1 MCASGI
7 ENWCAKCRQYC
18 TDSLDGQYVWSLGVN
33 YGDWWCNKCKPQPPN
48 HPASPLANP
57 PDDKKDEE
65 FDEKKDPP
73 PHWPDTL
80 HDQLAQDLVSLI

>member
-1 MCASGI
+1 MGS
-7 ENWCAKCRQYC
+7 
-18 TDSLDGQYVWSLGVN
+18 T
-33 YGDWWCNKCKPQPPN
+33 YGDWWCNKCASPPPN
-48 HPASPLANP
+48 HPASPLAKP
-57 PDDKKDEE
+57 PDDMKDEE